1 MTTYSTMQAAKL
13 LGIGNDT
20 LHRWIHEGKIE
31 APKIQLVGGVKVRL
45 WTDVDVERVKEY
57 KVNSFWGKGSRR
69 KRKNRKNR
77 KN

>member
-1 MTTYSTMQAAKL
+1 MKKHSTVQVAKL

-45 WTDVDVERVKEY
+45 WTEVDLVRVKTY
-57 KVNSFWGKGSRR
+57 KNNSFWGKGS
-69 KRKNRKNR
+69 KRKFKSRKNL
-77 KN
+77 KK

>member
-1 MTTYSTMQAAKL
+1 MQAAKL

-20 LHRWIHEGKIE
+20 LHRWIHAGKIE

-57 KVNSFWGKGSRR
+57 KVNSFWGKGSQR

-77 KN
+77 KK